1 MCLTM
6 PGLAHRCRT
15 HHQAGVR
22 LDIIQREGGGGV
34 KGNVYQ
40 RVIQLFFTS
49 FYHYFL
55 YFAIIFFLF
64 NWEIVFP
71 VLPLLD
77 PPVLGYS
84 DAQTK
89 NKTGLD

>member
-1 MCLTM
+1 MCLMM

-49 FYHYFL
+49 FYHYIL
-55 YFAIIFFLF
+55 YLAITFIFFFIQLGDF
-64 NWEIVFP
+64 NSCT
-71 VLPLLD
+71 PLHD
-77 PPVLGYS
+77 PPILG
-84 DAQTK
+84 
-89 NKTGLD
+89 